1 MNIKKSFLVALAT
14 VTAASV
20 SAFAVS
26 AANLGLTFED
36 KTVVVTAGQE
46 TVETFNLDGGLK
58 VTVAIPADS
67 VKEGEYTLHTA
78 VVADAQ
84 VEAGFDAVCTNDYKD
99 VLEVALKGEEDVATN
114 VKVTVAADKGYDVAY
129 LVNVDGTFEQIQTA
143 NDENGMSFTVA
154 NGSKVVVAKKTADQ
168 KNDDKKDDSN
178 GNNNTNNNGNNNTNN
193 NTNNNGSNGSNGNNA
208 NNGKGNS
215 IATGDNGAATATV
228 FAVMGVVALGTAV
241 AATKMKKAEK

>member
-26 AANLGLTFED
+26 AANLGFTNED
-36 KTVVVTAGQE
+36 KTIVVTAGEE
-46 TVETFNLDGGLK
+46 TVETVNLDGVK
-58 VTVAIPADS
+58 VTVAIAADAIDA
-67 VKEGEYTLHTA
+67 GEYTLHTA

-99 VLEVALKGEEDVATN
+99 VLEIAVKDGEDVVDAQ

-129 LVNVDGTFEQIQTA
+129 IVNADGTFEQLDTTT
-143 NDENGMSFTVA
+143 DENGMTFTVA
-154 NGSKVVVAKKTADQ
+154 NGSKVVVAKKTAEQSTVDET
-168 KNDDKKDDSN
+168 SN
-178 GNNNTNNNGNNNTNN
+178 AGTTGGTTTGGTTTGGTTTGGTTN
-193 NTNNNGSNGSNGNNA
+193 

-215 IATGDNGAATATV
+215 INTGDNGAATATV
-228 FAVMGVVALGTAV
+228 FAVMGLVALGTAV